1 MKKELDNP
9 KKVKTPLEELGVLS
23 KLKDS
28 VEWDIFKRLCKR
40 YIEGLKDSSFDLIQ
54 SDPKF
59 ILKHTDLRGQAFG
72 IRMVVKL
79 VEESGKER
87 DKLEK
92 K

>member
-1 MKKELDNP
+1 MKKALDNS
-9 KKVKTPLEELGVLS
+9 KKIKTPLEELDVLS

-40 YIEGLKDSSFDLIQ
+40 YIEGLKNSSFDLIQ

-59 ILKHTDLRGQAFG
+59 VLKHTDLRGQAFG
-72 IRMVVKL
+72 IRMIVKI
-79 VEESGKER
+79 VEESSRER